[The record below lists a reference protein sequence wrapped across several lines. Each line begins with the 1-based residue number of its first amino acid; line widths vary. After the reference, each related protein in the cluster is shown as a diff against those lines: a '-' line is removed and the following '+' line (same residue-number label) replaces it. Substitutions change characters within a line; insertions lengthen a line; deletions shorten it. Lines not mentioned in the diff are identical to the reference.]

1 MSFDYHFK
9 MQLAAPRAV
18 VFERLLRIEHLSR
31 WFCGWCRIEPKVGGT
46 FKFGGETCI
55 IPPEGRAWESIRR
68 VRGIGAARPLVHGR
82 RTERNRSGRP
92 PPWRRLLVRMI
103 RRAGRHPRV
112 ETRAANRLAVAARI
126 GAARFGFRLRGKG
139 ERHGDLLLHD
149 RVRRKPG
156 IRNRPSARAMVRPP
170 RLPQELR

>member
-55 IPPEGRAWESIRR
+55 IPPEGRAWETTIEESDVLRR
-68 VRGIGAARPLVHGR
+68 FAFTWPIQSAK
-82 RTERNRSGRP
+82 NRVSYELQDSPGDTAGPPGGPSNRP
-92 PPWRRLLVRMI
+92 PPGTTCGHVPGRR
-103 RRAGRHPRV
+103 G
-112 ETRAANRLAVAARI
+112 
-126 GAARFGFRLRGKG
+126 
-139 ERHGDLLLHD
+139 
-149 RVRRKPG
+149 
-156 IRNRPSARAMVRPP
+156 
-170 RLPQELR
+170 